1 MDHVVSDEIRRIRSQ
16 DPAIQ
21 EEWLRETDEPD
32 IRDVNVCRVD
42 EIGGWQVRV
51 SVLEYVSEDPFE
63 SGLRERIAAAL
74 RDVTGV
80 TSAGEQDR
88 ETWFVTGTPSG
99 KALIEAVASVV
110 DDLGERTQAYLEGRS
125 EPARNWA

>member
-1 MDHVVSDEIRRIRSQ
+1 MTDEIRRIRSQ

-32 IRDVNVCRVD
+32 IRDVDVCRVD

-51 SVLEYVSEDPFE
+51 PVLEYVSEDPFE

-99 KALIEAVASVV
+99 KALIEAIARVV
-110 DDLGERTQAYLEGRS
+110 DNLDERTRAHLEGL
-125 EPARNWA
+125 

>member
-1 MDHVVSDEIRRIRSQ
+1 MSDEIRRIRSQ

-32 IRDVNVCRVD
+32 IRDVDVCRVD
-42 EIGGWQVRV
+42 EIGGWQVIV
-51 SVLEYVSEDPFE
+51 SVMEYVREDPFE
-63 SGLRERIAAAL
+63 YDLRERIAAAL

-88 ETWFVTGTPSG
+88 ETWFVTGAPSG
-99 KALIEAVASVV
+99 KALIEAVARVV
-110 DDLGERTQAYLEGRS
+110 DDLDERTRAYLEG
-125 EPARNWA
+125 P

>member
-1 MDHVVSDEIRRIRSQ
+1 MSDEIRRIQWQ

-21 EEWLRETDEPD
+21 EEWLRETDEPG

-42 EIGGWQVRV
+42 EIGGWQVIV
-51 SVLEYVSEDPFE
+51 SVMEYVSEDPFE

-74 RDVTGV
+74 RDVAGV

-99 KALIEAVASVV
+99 KALIEAVARVV
-110 DDLGERTQAYLEGRS
+110 DDLGERTRAYLEGR
-125 EPARNWA
+125 